1 MFACRVYC
9 FACFSLVFC
18 LLPIV
23 YFFPSC
29 PQIAEAGAKGD
40 MSYLDAPDAR
50 TALQGEERSPCRFF
64 ADEGYSL
71 CTSAFFD

>member
-1 MFACRVYC
+1 MCTVLLV
-9 FACFSLVFC
+9 FSLVFC
-18 LLPIV
+18 LLHIA

-29 PQIAEAGAKGD
+29 PQIAEAGTKGD

-50 TALQGEERSPCRFF
+50 TAVPGDERSPSRFF

-71 CTSAFFD
+71 CTSVFFDCL